1 MGALL
6 EYRKRI
12 WDDLNYLSEDE
23 LAKVEDF
30 VSFLKEKYSRG
41 KRNIVS
47 LEGLWRGADFG
58 EEEIAEVRRKAWE
71 NLLKK
76 EI

>member
-6 EYRKRI
+6 RHRKRI
-12 WDDLNYLSEDE
+12 WDGLNYLSEDK
-23 LAKVEDF
+23 LAEVEDF
-30 VSFLKEKYSRG
+30 VSFLKEKYSRE

-47 LEGLWRGADFG
+47 LEGLWRGVDFR
-58 EEEIAEVRRKAWE
+58 EEEITELRRKTWE